1 MISNT
6 EYNTDMK
13 RFIAYAVLV
22 LMSIGCYAQ
31 DIIVKKD
38 GSIIQAKIIK
48 IGTAEVDYK
57 KWSNQDGP
65 SYAIAKS
72 DVLAITYQ
80 NGEKENFGE
89 EQSAASE
96 TQDGNTPALLDIP
109 TASNNQD
116 LLRQYNVPRGLVS
129 SVKKSN
135 SPTAGGIGIFGFTEE
150 SVLSNEEL
158 EMTFELSKTMYP
170 NSNQRHLFRYA
181 IILHNKSDK
190 TIYVDKANSFRLDAV
205 NHITKSYFNGEQV
218 VVSNGHST
226 SVGLGIGGLLG
237 GGLLGGG
244 ISSSESGSVSRTF
257 TEQRILTIPPHGYQ
271 KLTDFNIVK
280 VNTGIG
286 IEVLDRGEEL
296 LYGIKINSGEF
307 RDCNIKKG
315 EVTKGDVINYE
326 PENSAIKYQYVIT
339 YSTKQDF
346 TTYSNLKAE
355 LYLKQLL
362 GYYDTFNLSFA
373 GLWIEGWRAVPYI
386 ATKMIS
392 GYDNFTICGPIKFEK

>member
-1 MISNT
+1 
-6 EYNTDMK
+6 MK

-80 NGEKENFGE
+80 NGEKESFGE

-158 EMTFELSKTMYP
+158 EMTFELSK
-170 NSNQRHLFRYA
+170 HLHYKKQKLLYKYA
-181 IILHNKSDK
+181 IILHNKTDK

-205 NHITKSYFNGEQV
+205 NHITESYFNGEQTV
-218 VVSNGHST
+218 ITNGHST
-226 SVGLGIGGLLG
+226 SVGLGIGALLG

-244 ISSSESGSVSRTF
+244 ISSSSSSSVSRTY

-271 KLTDFNIVK
+271 KLTDFNSVF
-280 VNTGIG
+280 NAGAG
-286 IEVLDRGEEL
+286 IEVLDYGEEMVF
-296 LYGIKINSGEF
+296 GIKPSYGEF
-307 RDCNIKKG
+307 KFRECNIKKG